1 MLLRNDNL
9 VNRIVPLETEI
20 SAAKR
25 TSRGIGNL
33 MAQAEGVFD
42 TTGMFPG
49 MALLSFGVLLI
60 GAIVGRVERLLWW
73 ERAQDS
79 LPRERFPAQ

>member
-1 MLLRNDNL
+1 
-9 VNRIVPLETEI
+9 
-20 SAAKR
+20 
-25 TSRGIGNL
+25 